1 MNSREH
7 QAHHTGQNFRKRG
20 SDHFYHHKSY
30 NHGSIKQLSKQQF
43 IQANCQFVVI
53 GNHGYDYSV
62 HLRNPDLFVPWE
74 YIEQVRFRQT
84 GSTEIICPICL
95 SLPNAAQIT
104 KCGHIFCFSCVLH
117 YLAVSDD
124 KKCPVCFGPLKKD
137 DLKSVVSIIKPSVS
151 VGDEINLRLMH
162 RQKGQVIT
170 EPYDSSRNDRSEL
183 DWSDENNQANLI
195 IVDPMIV
202 VEQVTQKEQ
211 EELSWRHE
219 ENEESEICFIE
230 QAMDILNQRMEKL
243 HRMAEIHSLKSHD
256 TLLLSK
262 TVSDIPPP
270 EPTKNYLFYQCSS
283 EHVYLNPFC
292 TKILS
297 HEFGNLENCPREIV
311 AKIIGLECVS
321 MNEACRK
328 RFKYLQHLPLS
339 CEFRLIEIDL
349 KHLISSKTYDHF
361 KPQILSREKE
371 RERRLREEQ
380 KRDKIIE
387 VQQNRKIYGIMPTLD
402 ISLDS
407 REQFPSVSGHSY
419 PSEVQESQIAQDSP
433 SEGPAI
439 SNPGPGLEPVA
450 NQPQESSAMELAD
463 DLSSRPTSSFEAIQ
477 KQEEQEA
484 LTNSGN
490 NSCANSWAAKSRST
504 NQSSFAKLL
513 VDAREKKWTMS
524 VKDEKNQ
531 TSLQQLPSNPGTVN
545 QTHSVSETDEE
556 QVRAPPCQFTISD
569 FLEQNV
575 SFSKKSRKPK
585 KQTKKG

>member
-7 QAHHTGQNFRKRG
+7 RAHHTGQNFRKRG
-20 SDHFYHHKSY
+20 SDHLYHHKYY
-30 NHGSIKQLSKQQF
+30 NHGSNKQLSKQQF

-53 GNHGYDYSV
+53 GDHGYDYSI
-62 HLRNPDLFVPWE
+62 HLRNPDLTVPWE

-137 DLKSVVSIIKPSVS
+137 DLKSVVSIIRPSVS
-151 VGDEINLRLMH
+151 VGDEIHLRLMH
-162 RQKGQVIT
+162 RQKGRIIT
-170 EPYDSSRNDRSEL
+170 EPYGSNLNEQTEL
-183 DWSDENNQANLI
+183 VDWFDENNQANLI

-202 VEQVTQKEQ
+202 VKQVTQKEQ
-211 EELSWRHE
+211 EELSWRRE
-219 ENEESEICFIE
+219 ENEESEICFVE
-230 QAMDILNQRMEKL
+230 QAMSILDQRIEKL
-243 HRMAEIHSLKSHD
+243 YKMAEMHSPKLNDS
-256 TLLLSK
+256 LISNS
-262 TVSDIPPP
+262 VSDITLA
-270 EPTKNYLFYQCSS
+270 ETTKSYLFYQCDS

-292 TKILS
+292 TRILT
-297 HEFGNLENCPREIV
+297 HEFGNLEDCPREIV
-311 AKIIGLECVS
+311 AKIVGLECVS

-328 RFKYLQHLPLS
+328 RFKYLEHLPLS

-349 KHLISSKTYDHF
+349 RHLISSKTYEHF

-387 VQQNRKIYGIMPTLD
+387 VQQNRKIYGIMPELD

-407 REQFPSVSGHSY
+407 REQFPSVSGHSD
-419 PSEVQESQIAQDSP
+419 PTEDQDSQNIG
-433 SEGPAI
+433 SSRNEDVTTGDVD
-439 SNPGPGLEPVA
+439 SGSTSGRNQLQELVA
-450 NQPQESSAMELAD
+450 DESSSKPM
-463 DLSSRPTSSFEAIQ
+463 SSFEAIQ
-477 KQEEQEA
+477 KQEEREA
-484 LTNSGN
+484 LMNSGN
-490 NSCANSWAAKSRST
+490 INSASSWASKSKVT
-504 NQSSFAKLL
+504 ANQSSFAKLL
-513 VDAREKKWTMS
+513 ADAGEKKWT
-524 VKDEKNQ
+524 VNVRDQKNLS
-531 TSLQQLPSNPGTVN
+531 SLQQVEPKTGLVGPISHQVDDA
-545 QTHSVSETDEE
+545 EEE

-575 SFSKKSRKPK
+575 TFSKKSRKPK
-585 KQTKKG
+585 KQTKKS

>member
-7 QAHHTGQNFRKRG
+7 PAHHTGQNFRKRG
-20 SDHFYHHKSY
+20 SDHSHHHKSY
-30 NHGSIKQLSKQQF
+30 NHGTCKQLSKQQF

-62 HLRNPDLFVPWE
+62 HLRNPDLIVPWD

-162 RQKGQVIT
+162 RQKGRMIT
-170 EPYDSSRNDRSEL
+170 EPYGTSPSNQTEL

-202 VEQVTQKEQ
+202 VEQVTQREQ

-219 ENEESEICFIE
+219 ENEESEICFVE
-230 QAMDILNQRMEKL
+230 QAMDILNQRLDKL
-243 HRMAEIHSLKSHD
+243 HRMVENHSPKPHD
-256 TLLLSK
+256 MLMNYALSD
-262 TVSDIPPP
+262 TPPL
-270 EPTKNYLFYQCSS
+270 EQTKNYLFYQCNS

-297 HEFGNLENCPREIV
+297 YEFGNLEECPREFV
-311 AKIIGLECVS
+311 ARIIGLECVS

-328 RFKYLQHLPLS
+328 RFKYLEHLPLS
-339 CEFRLIEIDL
+339 CEFRLIEVDL
-349 KHLISSKTYDHF
+349 RHLISSKTYDHF
-361 KPQILSREKE
+361 KPQIIAREKE

-407 REQFPSVSGHSY
+407 REQFPSVSGNSY
-419 PSEVQESQIAQDSP
+419 PLEVQESQITDGDDGQG
-433 SEGPAI
+433 EMPAAT
-439 SNPGPGLEPVA
+439 SNPDPGLGSVA
-450 NQPQESSAMELAD
+450 NQLQESAGVD
-463 DLSSRPTSSFEAIQ
+463 DLSSRPMSSFEAIQ

-484 LTNSGN
+484 LVNSGN
-490 NSCANSWAAKSRST
+490 NSCVNPWAAKSKTT

-513 VDAREKKWTMS
+513 VGASGKRWTMN
-524 VKDEKNQ
+524 VKDEKN
-531 TSLQQLPSNPGTVN
+531 LPSSQQMPSKPGL
-545 QTHSVSETDEE
+545 VSPANLANEADEE

-575 SFSKKSRKPK
+575 ATSKKSRKPK
-585 KQTKKG
+585 KPNKKG